1 MKTNLGGLMRNCKN
15 VNMFRD
21 LRTTKL
27 EYVNLTC
34 CDLKNPLVE
43 RIVCAL
49 RPLTTIRKMVVTD
62 NYEIEL
68 NSLGNLFRLKK
79 IKAIP
84 EDDYSIIF
92 PEVK

>member
-1 MKTNLGGLMRNCKN
+1 MRNCKN

-27 EYVNLTC
+27 AYVNLTC
-34 CDLKNPLVE
+34 TDLKNPLVE

-49 RPLTTIRKMVVTD
+49 RTLITIRKMVVAD
-62 NYEIEL
+62 NYEIDQVA
-68 NSLGNLFRLKK
+68 LGNLFRLKK

-84 EDDYSIIF
+84 EDDFTILF
-92 PEVK
+92 PEIK